1 MSDPHRP
8 RPLRDGAPPAAEPG
22 VLHGFFAAS
31 AAAHPHRAAVEV
43 PEGPGRPRRSLTY
56 AELDRRSDALA
67 RRLAPWVGPDA
78 IVAVELPRDT
88 PDLFVAMLGILKAGA
103 AWTAIERAFPDDHA
117 RYLVGD
123 AKAVAFVTDAAGRER
138 ASRLG
143 LPSERVVD
151 IASVAAPGAGVGLGV
166 GAPTPAWLSPSSLA
180 YVVYTSG
187 TTGRPKGVMIEHR
200 GIANLVGSDIGYFGL
215 GPDDRV
221 AQGSSPAYDSS
232 VEEAWLAL
240 AVGATVVVLDDD
252 TVRSGPDLA
261 TWLAKER
268 VTVFCPPPTLLRAMG
283 CRDPQRA
290 LPALKLLYVGGEPLP
305 ADLAAAWGRG
315 RRLEN
320 GYGPTECTVTVVR
333 APIPP
338 EGPVVIGSPVRGHEA
353 LVLDEA
359 LHPVADGEP
368 GELCIAGVGLARGY
382 LGRPDLT
389 AEKFVTHPAH
399 GRVYRTGDR
408 ARREPGG
415 ALVHLGRID
424 AQVKV
429 RGHRIEL
436 GAVEARLVEL
446 PGVRAA
452 AATVQDDDGRA
463 SLVAFVV
470 PADAGAP
477 PVPAVLR
484 ATLATL
490 LPAPMVPARIGL
502 LDRLPTTVGGKLA
515 RSALPRLAPET
526 STRTL
531 VAPRDD
537 VEARVLAAFERVLG
551 AKGGVSV
558 EDDFFLDLAGDS
570 LRAAEVVTTL
580 RDDPSTASLGVRDLY
595 VARSAAALAAR
606 AKAAR
611 APTSSR
617 PSLVAAEDGA
627 ERAAA
632 PRPLRATLVQGASL
646 VLELALRSTVLGA
659 LILLG
664 LPAMLRA
671 FGLTG
676 TLLLLPL
683 ATSILTLLWLPLS
696 VALTVLAKRSL
707 IGAYRPAREPVWG
720 SFHVRHWLVTQAAR
734 RIPWALLDETVF
746 AGAVLRALGAKIGR
760 RVHLHQG
767 VDVHRG
773 GWDLLEIGDD
783 AALGQEAAVRLVGFD
798 DGHVVV
804 GPVRIGRGA
813 VLETRAGVDA
823 GAAVGDGACLTAL
836 SWLPAGETVP
846 AGERWHGVSARR
858 EGVPS
863 APPATTYG
871 RALAP
876 ALHGILL
883 VLARVV
889 LRVLVPVP
897 VVAAMAAVAA
907 LGGVGAAEVI
917 AWMAA
922 PTWSTGGFLAISA
935 VVVLG
940 VPLGLA
946 SEAAVLRLMGRVR
959 EGVVDRYS
967 LAYLRA
973 LLKSDGVRVGGTWL
987 AGTLFWPTW
996 LRMAGMRIGRNA
1008 EISTIIDVI
1017 PELVSIGDDCFLA
1030 DGIYLGGP
1038 LVVQG
1043 RVILA
1048 ATSLGDRSFVGNHA
1062 VVPADE
1068 RLPGGVLV
1076 GVCTVARGAELEE
1089 SGATFGHPA
1098 FELPRRAE
1106 VVYDRRLTH
1115 DPGFLRWFSR
1125 FFFEAAR
1132 FAVPMAALAAGWAW
1146 FALLAHP
1153 AWPAAFPVGL
1163 ALATFVVATATCAGV
1178 VVAKWA
1184 LIGRSRPGQRPLWSC
1199 WCSRWDFVYV
1209 LWEFLARPLVE
1220 HVEGTLFLP
1229 WYLRA
1234 MGVRVGRGV
1243 VLGAGFAQVVDPDMM
1258 VLEDGVTVEG
1268 YFQAHS
1274 FEDRVFK
1281 MDRVFVRRGAT
1292 VAAGSV
1298 LFYGADVGE
1307 GARVAPHGVVM
1318 KNERL
1323 RPFGHYVGCPV
1334 VPVDLP
1340 ASSSPE
1346 VAAS

>member
-1 MSDPHRP
+1 MSEPHLLLP
-8 RPLRDGAPPAAEPG
+8 ARDGATPAAEPG
-22 VLHGFFAAS
+22 LLHGFFAAS
-31 AAAHPHRAAVEV
+31 VAAYPHRVAIEV
-43 PEGPGRPRRSLTY
+43 PEGPDRPRRSLTY
-56 AELDRRSDALA
+56 LELDRRSDVLA
-67 RRLAPWVGPDA
+67 ARLAPWVGPDA
-78 IVAVELPRDT
+78 VVAIELPRDT
-88 PDLFVAMLGILKAGA
+88 PDLFVAQLAILKAGA
-103 AWTAIERAFPDDHA
+103 AWTAVERAFPDDHA
-117 RYLVGD
+117 RYLVTD
-123 AKAVAFVTDAAGRER
+123 AKAVAFVTDAVGRARALRLGIPAGRVID
-138 ASRLG
+138 
-143 LPSERVVD
+143 VVSTG
-151 IASVAAPGAGVGLGV
+151 AAGGVAASPR
-166 GAPTPAWLSPSSLA
+166 PPAWLTPSSLA

-200 GIANLVGSDIGYFGL
+200 GIANLVGSDVAYFGL
-215 GPDDRV
+215 GAGDRV

-232 VEEAWLAL
+232 VEETWLAL
-240 AVGATVVVLDDD
+240 AVGGTVVVLDDD

-261 TWLAKER
+261 TWLARER

-283 CRDPQRA
+283 CRDPERA
-290 LPALKLLYVGGEPLP
+290 LPALRLLYVGGEPLP

-333 APIPP
+333 APIAP
-338 EGPVVIGSPVRGHEA
+338 EGPVVIGFPVRGHEA
-353 LVLDEA
+353 LVLDETLA
-359 LHPVADGEP
+359 PVVGETP
-368 GELCIAGVGLARGY
+368 GELCIAGTGLARGY

-389 AEKFVTHPAH
+389 AEKFVDHPVH
-399 GRVYRTGDR
+399 GRIYRTGDR
-408 ARREPGG
+408 ARRQPDG
-415 ALVHLGRID
+415 ALVHLGRMD

-429 RGHRIEL
+429 RGHRISSVRSKP
-436 GAVEARLVEL
+436 ALVEL

-470 PADAGAP
+470 PADPAVP
-477 PVPAVLR
+477 PVPAELR
-484 ATLATL
+484 AALARL

-502 LDRLPTTVGGKLA
+502 LDRLPTSVGGKLA
-515 RSALPRLAPET
+515 RAGLPRLAAEG

-531 VAPRDD
+531 VGPRDD
-537 VEARVLAAFERVLG
+537 LEARVLGAFERVLG
-551 AKGGVSV
+551 AKGRVSV

-595 VARSAAALAAR
+595 QARSVAGLAAC

-611 APTSSR
+611 PASPRRPALVPPTSEGPAR
-617 PSLVAAEDGA
+617 PW
-627 ERAAA
+627 
-632 PRPLRATLVQGASL
+632 RATLVQGAALL
-646 VLELALRSTVLGA
+646 VELGIRSALLGVVVFV
-659 LILLG
+659 G

-671 FGLTG
+671 FGLTW

-683 ATSILTLLWLPLS
+683 AASVLTLLWLP
-696 VALTVLAKRSL
+696 VAVLLTVVAKRTL

-720 SFHVRHWLVTQAAR
+720 AFHVRHWLVTQAAR

-746 AGAVLRALGAKIGR
+746 AGAVLRALGAKIGK

-823 GAAVGDGACLTAL
+823 GATVGDGACLTAL
-836 SWLPAGETVP
+836 SWLPAGEAVP
-846 AGERWHGVSARR
+846 AGERWHGVPARR
-858 EGVPS
+858 DGQPAAV
-863 APPATTYG
+863 AATTYG
-871 RALAP
+871 RAVAP
-876 ALHGILL
+876 PVHGVLL
-883 VLARVV
+883 VLARVL

-897 VVAAMAAVAA
+897 VVAVMATVAA
-907 LGGVGAAEVI
+907 LGGVGAAEVL

-922 PTWSTGGFLAISA
+922 PTWSTAGFLVVSA

-940 VPLGLA
+940 VPLGLV
-946 SEAAVLRLMGRVR
+946 SEAFVMRGLGRVR
-959 EGVVDRYS
+959 AGVVDRYS

-1017 PELVSIGDDCFLA
+1017 PELVTIGDDCFLA

-1038 LVVQG
+1038 LVAQG
-1043 RVILA
+1043 RVTLA

-1068 RLPGGVLV
+1068 QLPGGVLV

-1132 FAVPMAALAAGWAW
+1132 FVVPMGALALGWVW

-1153 AWPAAFPVGL
+1153 MWPAAFPLGW
-1163 ALATFVVATATCAGV
+1163 ALATLTVATAACGGV

-1209 LWEFLARPLVE
+1209 LWEFLARGLLE
-1220 HVEGTLFLP
+1220 NLEGTLFLP

-1234 MGVRVGRGV
+1234 MGVQVGRGV

-1258 VLEDGVTVEG
+1258 VLEDGATVEG

-1298 LFYGADVGE
+1298 LFYGADIGE

-1323 RPFGHYVGCPV
+1323 LPGGLYVGCPV
-1334 VPVDLP
+1334 VPVSVGFDAP
-1340 ASSSPE
+1340 ISKIAVS
-1346 VAAS
+1346 

>member
-1 MSDPHRP
+1 
-8 RPLRDGAPPAAEPG
+8 
-22 VLHGFFAAS
+22 
-31 AAAHPHRAAVEV
+31 
-43 PEGPGRPRRSLTY
+43 
-56 AELDRRSDALA
+56 
-67 RRLAPWVGPDA
+67 
-78 IVAVELPRDT
+78 
-88 PDLFVAMLGILKAGA
+88 
-103 AWTAIERAFPDDHA
+103 
-117 RYLVGD
+117 
-123 AKAVAFVTDAAGRER
+123 
-138 ASRLG
+138 
-143 LPSERVVD
+143 
-151 IASVAAPGAGVGLGV
+151 
-166 GAPTPAWLSPSSLA
+166 
-180 YVVYTSG
+180 
-187 TTGRPKGVMIEHR
+187 
-200 GIANLVGSDIGYFGL
+200 
-215 GPDDRV
+215 
-221 AQGSSPAYDSS
+221 
-232 VEEAWLAL
+232 
-240 AVGATVVVLDDD
+240 
-252 TVRSGPDLA
+252 
-261 TWLAKER
+261 
-268 VTVFCPPPTLLRAMG
+268 
-283 CRDPQRA
+283 
-290 LPALKLLYVGGEPLP
+290 
-305 ADLAAAWGRG
+305 
-315 RRLEN
+315 
-320 GYGPTECTVTVVR
+320 VTVVR

-338 EGPVVIGSPVRGHEA
+338 EGPVVIGFPVRGHEA
-353 LVLDEA
+353 LVLDET
-359 LHPVADGEP
+359 LHPVADGQA

-389 AEKFVTHPAH
+389 AERFVSHAVH
-399 GRVYRTGDR
+399 GRLYRTGDR
-408 ARREPGG
+408 ARRDPGG

-470 PADAGAP
+470 PADPAAP
-477 PVPAVLR
+477 PAPASLR
-484 ATLATL
+484 ATLAAL

-515 RSALPRLAPET
+515 RAALPRLAPEA
-526 STRTL
+526 SARTL
-531 VAPRDD
+531 VPPRDE
-537 VEARVLAAFERVLG
+537 VEALVLAAFERVLG
-551 AKGGVSV
+551 ATGRVSV

-595 VARSAAALAAR
+595 VARSVAALAAR
-606 AKAAR
+606 AKSGRSGALR
-611 APTSSR
+611 R
-617 PSLVAAEDGA
+617 PALVASS
-627 ERAAA
+627 AAA
-632 PRPLRATLVQGASL
+632 SSLPSPGRATVVQGASL
-646 VLELALRSTVLGA
+646 LGELVVRSAVLG
-659 LILLG
+659 LVVFVG

-671 FGLTG
+671 FGLTA

-683 ATSILTLLWLPLS
+683 AASVLTLLWLPLA
-696 VALTVLAKRSL
+696 VLLTVVAKRTL
-707 IGAYRPAREPVWG
+707 IGTYRPAREPVWG

-734 RIPWALLDETVF
+734 RIPWSLLDETVF

-760 RVHLHQG
+760 RVHLHHG

-804 GPVRIGRGA
+804 GPVRIGPRA

-823 GAAVGDGACLTAL
+823 GASVGEGACLTAL
-836 SWLPAGETVP
+836 SWLPTGETVP
-846 AGERWHGVSARR
+846 AGERWHGVPARR
-858 EGVPS
+858 DGQPAAV
-863 APPATTYG
+863 PATTYG
-871 RALAP
+871 RALPP
-876 ALHGILL
+876 ALHGVLL
-883 VLARVV
+883 VLARV
-889 LRVLVPVP
+889 LMRVLVPLP
-897 VVAAMAAVAA
+897 VAAAMAGVAA
-907 LGGVGAAEVI
+907 LAGVGAAEVI
-917 AWMAA
+917 AWLSA
-922 PTWSTGGFLAISA
+922 PALSASGFLAVSG
-935 VVVLG
+935 VVALG
-940 VPLGLA
+940 VPVGLA
-946 SEAAVLRLMGRVR
+946 TAAWTLRLMGRVR

-967 LAYLRA
+967 LAYVRA
-973 LLKSDGVRVGGTWL
+973 LLKTDGVRVGGTWL

-996 LRMAGMRIGRNA
+996 LRAAGMRVGRNA
-1008 EISTIIDVI
+1008 EISTIIDVV
-1017 PELVSIGDDCFLA
+1017 PELVTIGDDCFLA

-1038 LVVQG
+1038 LVAQG
-1043 RVILA
+1043 RVRLA

-1115 DPGFLRWFSR
+1115 DPGFLRWSSR

-1132 FAVPMAALAAGWAW
+1132 FAVPIAALGIGWWW

-1153 AWPAAFPVGL
+1153 SWPAAFPLGW
-1163 ALATFVVATATCAGV
+1163 ALATFAAAAATCAGV
-1178 VVAKWA
+1178 VVAKWV

-1209 LWEFLARPLVE
+1209 LWEFLARPLLE
-1220 HVEGTLFLP
+1220 HLEGTLFLP

-1258 VLEDGVTVEG
+1258 VLEDGATVEG

-1274 FEDRVFK
+1274 FEDRIFK

-1323 RPFGHYVGCPV
+1323 LPFGHYVGCPV

-1340 ASSSPE
+1340 VATPE

>member
-1 MSDPHRP
+1 MTDPLRT
-8 RPLRDGAPPAAEPG
+8 RSTRDGAPPAAEPG

-31 AAAHPHRAAVEV
+31 VAAHPHRVAVEV

-78 IVAVELPRDT
+78 VVAVELPRDT
-88 PDLFVAMLGILKAGA
+88 PDLYVATLAILKAGA
-103 AWTAIERAFPDDHA
+103 AFTAVERSFPDDHA
-117 RYLVGD
+117 RFLVSD
-123 AKAVAFVTDAAGRER
+123 ARAVAFLTDAAGRDR
-138 ASRLG
+138 ALRLG
-143 LPSERVVD
+143 LPGDRILEVG
-151 IASVAAPGAGVGLGV
+151 SVEAAPTPSG
-166 GAPTPAWLSPSSLA
+166 GAPTPAWLTPSSLA

-200 GIANLVGSDIGYFGL
+200 GIANLVGSDVGYFGL

-221 AQGSSPAYDSS
+221 AQGSSYAYDSA
-232 VEEAWLAL
+232 VEETWLAL
-240 AVGATVVVLDDD
+240 AVGAAVVVLDDE

-261 TWLAKER
+261 AWLAKER
-268 VTVFCPPPTLLRAMG
+268 VSVFCPPPTLLRAMG

-305 ADLAAAWGRG
+305 DDLAAVWGRG

-338 EGPVVIGSPVRGHEA
+338 EGPVVIGFPVRGHEA
-353 LVLDEA
+353 LVLDETQG
-359 LHPVADGEP
+359 PVADGEA

-389 AEKFVTHPAH
+389 AEKFVEHPVH
-399 GRVYRTGDR
+399 GRIYRTGDR

-470 PADAGAP
+470 PSDPAAP
-477 PVPAVLR
+477 PVPADLR
-484 ATLATL
+484 AALATL
-490 LPAPMVPARIGL
+490 LPAPMVPSRIGL
-502 LDRLPTTVGGKLA
+502 LDRLPTSVGGKLA
-515 RSALPRLAPET
+515 RAALPRLAPEA
-526 STRTL
+526 STRAL
-531 VAPRDD
+531 VAPRDEL
-537 VEARVLAAFERVLG
+537 EARVLAAFERVLG
-551 AKGGVSV
+551 AKGRVSV

-570 LRAAEVVTTL
+570 LRAAEVVTSL
-580 RDDPSTASLGVRDLY
+580 RDDPATASLGVRDLY

-611 APTSSR
+611 PAGPR
-617 PSLVAAEDGA
+617 PAATPGPGA
-627 ERAAA
+627 VGGERAAET
-632 PRPLRATLVQGASL
+632 PRPLRATVVQVASL
-646 VLELALRSTVLGA
+646 LAELAVRSAVLGA
-659 LILLG
+659 LVFLG

-671 FGLTG
+671 FGLAG

-683 ATSILTLLWLPLS
+683 ATSALTLLWLPCAVL
-696 VALTVLAKRSL
+696 LTVVAKRTL

-746 AGAVLRALGAKIGR
+746 AGAVLRALGARIGR

-823 GAAVGDGACLTAL
+823 GATVEDGACLTAL

-846 AGERWHGVSARR
+846 AGERWHGVPARR
-858 EGVPS
+858 DGQPS
-863 APPATTYG
+863 TPPPTTYG
-871 RALAP
+871 RALP
-876 ALHGILL
+876 PVLHGLLL
-883 VLARVV
+883 VFARVC
-889 LRVLVPVP
+889 LRAVVPLP
-897 VVAAMAAVAA
+897 VVAVTAGAAA
-907 LGGVGAAEVI
+907 LAGVGAAEVI
-917 AWMAA
+917 AWLAA
-922 PTWSTGGFLAISA
+922 PTWSTSGFLALSGL
-935 VVVLG
+935 VVLG
-940 VPLGLA
+940 VPLGLL
-946 SEAAVLRLMGRVR
+946 SEAWVLRAMGRVR

-996 LRMAGMRIGRNA
+996 LRAAGMRIGRNA
-1008 EISTIIDVI
+1008 EISTIIDVV
-1017 PELVSIGDDCFLA
+1017 PELVTIGDDCFLA

-1115 DPGFLRWFSR
+1115 DPGFLRWSSR

-1132 FAVPMAALAAGWAW
+1132 FAVPMAALALGWGW

-1153 AWPAAFPVGL
+1153 AWPAAFPLGW
-1163 ALATFVVATATCAGV
+1163 ALATLTVAAATCAGV

-1209 LWEFLARPLVE
+1209 LWEFLARPLLE
-1220 HVEGTLFLP
+1220 HLEGTLLLP

-1298 LFYGADVGE
+1298 LFYGADIGE

-1323 RPFGHYVGCPV
+1323 LPFGHYVGCPV

-1340 ASSSPE
+1340 SATPE

>member
-8 RPLRDGAPPAAEPG
+8 LSARDGATSAAEPG
-22 VLHGFFAAS
+22 LLHGFFAAS
-31 AAAHPHRAAVEV
+31 VAAHPHHVAIEV
-43 PEGPGRPRRSLTY
+43 PEAPERPRRSLTY

-67 RRLAPWVGPDA
+67 ARLAPLVGPDA
-78 IVAVELPRDT
+78 VVAVELPRDT
-88 PDLFVAMLGILKAGA
+88 PDLFVAQLAILKAGA

-117 RYLVGD
+117 RYLVTD
-123 AKAVAFVTDAAGRER
+123 AKAVAFVTDAAGRAR

-143 LPSERVVD
+143 LPAGRVVD
-151 IASVAAPGAGVGLGV
+151 VAAAASLGAVV
-166 GAPTPAWLSPSSLA
+166 PPPPPPAWLTPSSLA

-200 GIANLVGSDIGYFGL
+200 GIANLVGSDVAYFRL
-215 GPDDRV
+215 GAADRV

-240 AVGATVVVLDDD
+240 AVGGTVVVLDDD
-252 TVRSGPDLA
+252 TVRSGPDLV
-261 TWLAKER
+261 TWLARER

-283 CRDPQRA
+283 CRDPERA

-305 ADLAAAWGRG
+305 IDLAAAWGRG

-338 EGPVVIGSPVRGHEA
+338 EGPVVIGFPVRGHDA
-353 LVLDEA
+353 LVLDETLA
-359 LHPVADGEP
+359 PVVGDAP
-368 GELCIAGVGLARGY
+368 GELCIAGTGLARGY

-389 AEKFVTHPAH
+389 AEKFVEHPVH
-399 GRVYRTGDR
+399 GRIYRTGDR
-408 ARREPGG
+408 ARRQPDG

-436 GAVEARLVEL
+436 GAVEARLIEL

-470 PADAGAP
+470 PTDPATP
-477 PVPAVLR
+477 PVPAELR
-484 ATLATL
+484 AALAGL
-490 LPAPMVPARIGL
+490 LPAPMVPSRIGL
-502 LDRLPTTVGGKLA
+502 LDRLPTSVGGKLA
-515 RSALPRLAPET
+515 RAALPRLAAEA
-526 STRTL
+526 SKRTL
-531 VAPRDD
+531 VGPRDD
-537 VEARVLAAFERVLG
+537 LEARVLAAFERVLAAEG
-551 AKGGVSV
+551 RVSV

-570 LRAAEVVTTL
+570 LRAAEVVTAL

-595 VARSAAALAAR
+595 DARSVAGLALRAKAAQPTSMRRPALLPPASEGPARPWRATVVQGAALLGELVARSA
-606 AKAAR
+606 
-611 APTSSR
+611 
-617 PSLVAAEDGA
+617 
-627 ERAAA
+627 
-632 PRPLRATLVQGASL
+632 
-646 VLELALRSTVLGA
+646 VLGVVVFV
-659 LILLG
+659 G

-671 FGLTG
+671 LGLTG

-683 ATSILTLLWLPLS
+683 AMSVLTLLWLPLA
-696 VALTVLAKRSL
+696 VLLTVVAKRTL

-720 SFHVRHWLVTQAAR
+720 AFHVRHWLVTQAAR

-746 AGAVLRALGAKIGR
+746 AGAVLRALGAKVGK

-823 GAAVGDGACLTAL
+823 GATVGDGACLTAL
-836 SWLPAGETVP
+836 SWLPSGETVP
-846 AGERWHGVSARR
+846 AGERWHGVPARR
-858 EGVPS
+858 DGQPA

-871 RALAP
+871 RAVPP
-876 ALHGILL
+876 ALHGVLL
-883 VLARVV
+883 VLARVL

-897 VVAAMAAVAA
+897 VVAVMAAAAA

-917 AWMAA
+917 GWMTA
-922 PTWSTGGFLAISA
+922 PTWSTAGFLVVSA

-940 VPLGLA
+940 VPLGLV
-946 SEAAVLRLMGRVR
+946 SEAFALRLLGRVR
-959 EGVVDRYS
+959 AGVVDRYS

-1017 PELVSIGDDCFLA
+1017 PELVTIGDDCFLA

-1043 RVILA
+1043 RVTLA

-1068 RLPGGVLV
+1068 QLPGGVLV

-1089 SGATFGHPA
+1089 CGATFGHPA

-1132 FAVPMAALAAGWAW
+1132 FVVPVGALALGYVW

-1153 AWPAAFPVGL
+1153 AWPAAFPLGW
-1163 ALATFVVATATCAGV
+1163 ALATLAVASAACVGV
-1178 VVAKWA
+1178 VGAKWA

-1209 LWEFLARPLVE
+1209 LWEFLARGLLE
-1220 HVEGTLFLP
+1220 NLEGTLFLP

-1298 LFYGADVGE
+1298 LFYGADIGE

-1323 RPFGHYVGCPV
+1323 LPGGLYVGCPV
-1334 VPVDLP
+1334 VPVHVGLD
-1340 ASSSPE
+1340 AR
-1346 VAAS
+1346 VAKVAVS

>member
-1 MSDPHRP
+1 M
-8 RPLRDGAPPAAEPG
+8 
-22 VLHGFFAAS
+22 LHGFFAAS
-31 AAAHPHRAAVEV
+31 VAAHPHRVAVEV

-56 AELDRRSDALA
+56 AELDVRSDALA

-103 AWTAIERAFPDDHA
+103 AWTAVERSFPDDHA

-123 AKAVAFVTDAAGRER
+123 AKAVAFVTDAAGRAR

-143 LPSERVVD
+143 LPSDRVVD
-151 IASVAAPGAGVGLGV
+151 VGAVGGGAG
-166 GAPTPAWLSPSSLA
+166 APPAPAWLSPSSLA

-200 GIANLVGSDIGYFGL
+200 GIANLVGSDVGYFGL

-240 AVGATVVVLDDD
+240 AVGATVVVLDDE

-261 TWLAKER
+261 AWLAKER

-283 CRDPQRA
+283 CRDPERA

-305 ADLAAAWGRG
+305 SDLAAAWGRG

-338 EGPVVIGSPVRGHEA
+338 EGPVVIGFPVRGHEA
-353 LVLDEA
+353 LVLDDT
-359 LHPVADGEP
+359 LGPVADGEP

-389 AEKFVTHPAH
+389 AEKFVTHPVH

-452 AATVQDDDGRA
+452 AATVQDDDGRT

-470 PADAGAP
+470 PADPASP
-477 PVPAVLR
+477 PVPAALR

-490 LPAPMVPARIGL
+490 LPAPMVPARIGF

-515 RSALPRLAPET
+515 RNALPRLEPEA
-526 STRTL
+526 SARTL
-531 VAPRDD
+531 VAPRDAL
-537 VEARVLAAFERVLG
+537 EARVLAAFERVLG
-551 AKGGVSV
+551 AQGRVSV

-570 LRAAEVVTTL
+570 LRAAEVVTAL
-580 RDDPSTASLGVRDLY
+580 RDDPSTAALGVRDLY
-595 VARSAAALAAR
+595 RARSVAALAAR
-606 AKAAR
+606 ARTARPAAR
-611 APTSSR
+611 PR
-617 PSLVAAEDGA
+617 PSLVTGGPDGA
-627 ERAAA
+627 GGAEP
-632 PRPLRATLVQGASL
+632 PRPLRATLVQSASL
-646 VLELALRSTVLGA
+646 LVELLVRASVLGA
-659 LILLG
+659 IVLAG

-683 ATSILTLLWLPLS
+683 AASVLTLLWLPLS
-696 VALTVLAKRSL
+696 VLLTVLAKRSL

-746 AGAVLRALGAKIGR
+746 AGAVLRALGARIGR

-783 AALGQEAAVRLVGFD
+783 AALGQEAALRLVGFD
-798 DGHVVV
+798 DGHLVV

-823 GAAVGDGACLTAL
+823 GGTVGDGACLTAL

-846 AGERWHGVSARR
+846 AGERWHGVPARR
-858 EGVPS
+858 EGAPS

-871 RALAP
+871 RALP
-876 ALHGILL
+876 PVLHGLLL
-883 VLARVV
+883 VVARV
-889 LRVLVPVP
+889 LMRVLVPVP
-897 VVAAMAAVAA
+897 VVAVLATVAA
-907 LGGVGAAEVI
+907 AAGIGAAEVI

-922 PTWSTGGFLAISA
+922 PAWSTGGFLAVSA
-935 VVVLG
+935 VVALG

-946 SEAAVLRLMGRVR
+946 SEAAALRLMGRVR

-1115 DPGFLRWFSR
+1115 DPGFLRWSSR

-1132 FAVPMAALAAGWAW
+1132 FAVPVAALAAGWAW
-1146 FALLAHP
+1146 FALLALP
-1153 AWPAAFPVGL
+1153 GWPAPFPVGL
-1163 ALATFVVATATCAGV
+1163 AAATFAVAAAVCAGV

-1209 LWEFLARPLVE
+1209 LWEFLARPLLE
-1220 HVEGTLFLP
+1220 HLEGTLLLP

-1323 RPFGHYVGCPV
+1323 LPFGHYVGCPV

-1340 ASSSPE
+1340 SSSPE
-1346 VAAS
+1346 VVAS